1 MPGQAHNIYPYYVVL
16 TIIADLL
23 SFFYICQIIFTPIK
37 TAQKIV
43 IAFIRFK
50 LALFAAFSTKKAGAY
65 ALKLF
70 LTPVRNTPKLIPPIF
85 KEAEQIKMDLHPYQL
100 VGYRWNHPQTKK
112 AMILHGFSS
121 TIMKFDHFVNPL
133 IRQGYEVIAIDAPAH
148 GKSSGKQLTVLDY
161 KAMIQ
166 KTYEEYGPIDAFIA
180 HSFGG
185 LALSLFMKELPN
197 HEKIK
202 AAFIAPAT
210 ETTTALKTFSNFLNI
225 DEAIQKEMEQIILE
239 RSGIKA
245 SDFSISKAAPYIKAQ
260 VLWIHDEDDNITPW
274 ADAKVIAQM
283 QLPNFRFMLTKEL
296 GHRKIYRDNKVKKAV
311 FEFLELS

>member
-1 MPGQAHNIYPYYVVL
+1 M
-16 TIIADLL
+16 
-23 SFFYICQIIFTPIK
+23 K

-50 LALFAAFSTKKAGAY
+50 LGLYAAFSKRKAGAY

-70 LTPVRNTPKLIPPIF
+70 LTPVRNTPKKVPPVF
-85 KEAEQIKMDLHPYQL
+85 KEAEQISMELHSFEL
-100 VGYRWNHPQTKK
+100 VGYRWNHPQSKK

-121 TIMKFDHFVNPL
+121 TIMKFDHFVKPL

-166 KTYEEYGPIDAFIA
+166 KTYEHYGPINAFIA

-185 LALSLFMKELPN
+185 MALSLFLKELPD

-202 AAFIAPAT
+202 VALIAPAT
-210 ETTTALKTFSNFLNI
+210 ETTTALKTFSNFLKI
-225 DEAIQKEMEQIILE
+225 DETIQKEMEQMILE
-239 RSGIKA
+239 RSGIQA
-245 SDFSISKAAPYIKAQ
+245 SDFSISKAASQIKAQ
-260 VLWIHDEDDNITPW
+260 ILWIHDEDDEITPW
-274 ADAKVIAQM
+274 ADAKVIEQM

-296 GHRKIYRDNKVKKAV
+296 GHRKIYRDNKVKKEV
-311 FEFLELS
+311 FEFLGNS